1 MRGKRLIGI
10 TGGIGAGKSVVSRI
24 LRHRGYP
31 VYDCDSEAKRLMDT
45 DAEVIS
51 GLKSLLGDSIYSA
64 DGKLD
69 RGEMSRRLFSDDEI
83 RRGVNGIVHSAV
95 RRDLMRWT
103 GMQQRYPAFV
113 ESAILSTS
121 RLDEDCDEVWL
132 VDAPEDVRIR
142 RVKERNGLEEG
153 AIRRRIASQ
162 SQEFCQLPKERLS
175 VLDNGGEVSLLR
187 QIDSL
192 LEKYK

>member
-51 GLKSLLGDSIYSA
+51 GLKSLLGDWIYSA

-142 RVKERNGLEEG
+142 RVKERNGFEEG

-162 SQEFCQLPKERLS
+162 SQEFGQLPKERLS

>member
-103 GMQQRYPAFV
+103 G
-113 ESAILSTS
+113 
-121 RLDEDCDEVWL
+121 
-132 VDAPEDVRIR
+132 
-142 RVKERNGLEEG
+142 
-153 AIRRRIASQ
+153 
-162 SQEFCQLPKERLS
+162 
-175 VLDNGGEVSLLR
+175 
-187 QIDSL
+187 
-192 LEKYK
+192 

>member
-162 SQEFCQLPKERLS
+162 SQEFGQLPKELS
-175 VLDNGGEVSLLR
+175 L
-187 QIDSL
+187 IHI
-192 LEKYK
+192 